1 MGEELIPLTIYQ
13 SKQIHNGINNLSFDF
28 GAVKSQKNT
37 DSLYNYDEHFIVREI
52 LKAPYP
58 IAPLLQSIGITF
70 PQCWLLVEMKTSQL
84 IKNWKYT
91 KPGDIDIIVGNIS
104 NNKFLFDHIYA
115 IQVKLRK
122 TISEDKLKPF
132 PSGRGS
138 AQTSKTA
145 LMGFDKTLLLH
156 CFTRESKPTTSDYAD
171 SWNPI
176 INTDFFRA
184 IKASK
189 EIINKEFAGKR
200 SSYGF
205 AVLGWG
211 QAHGSEWNECGG
223 FSDELIHEPPF
234 KPLSQSLDVSD
245 CRYKIEESIRELLAN
260 RKIEKYPYILDCQI

>member
-1 MGEELIPLTIYQ
+1 MSEEFIPLTIYQ
-13 SKQIHNGINNLSFDF
+13 SKQIHKGINKLSFDF

-37 DSLYNYDEHFIVREI
+37 DSLCNYDEHFITREI

-58 IAPLLQSIGITF
+58 ISSLLQSIGITF
-70 PQCWLLVEMKTSQL
+70 PQCWLLIEIKTNQL

-91 KPGDIDIIVGNIS
+91 KPGDIDIIAGNIS
-104 NNKFLFDHIYA
+104 NNKFLFNNIYA

-122 TISEDKLKPF
+122 TSAEDKLKSF
-132 PSGRGS
+132 PSGRG
-138 AQTSKTA
+138 AEQTFKTA

-156 CFTRESKPTTSDYAD
+156 CFTRESKSTTADYAD

-189 EIINKEFAGKR
+189 AILNKELTEKR
-200 SSYGF
+200 SLYGF

-211 QAHGSEWNECGG
+211 QAYGCEWNECGG
-223 FSDELIHEPPF
+223 FSDELIYEPPF

-245 CRYKIEESIRELLAN
+245 HRYEIEESIRELLAN
-260 RKIEKYPYILDCQI
+260 RKIEKYPFILDSQI